1 MFKGKPRFEQLDE
14 YLLRRDY
21 EMALEAIAEE
31 IKKRP
36 ENFNLLLRQAEI
48 LGMTGDREKAIGVYR
63 RLARH
68 YAQQGFYARAIAV
81 INKVLRLDATR
92 QDITKELAAF
102 IAAQQENEK
111 AAQVKLKTAEKEG
124 HEKLKHPVPPPAP
137 PDAISAPP
145 PPEPRPQPAPATD
158 PAQQQAE
165 KERAASRFFVEFPP
179 GGLEQLLYAAAVRSF
194 DPPEVIVKEGD
205 PGTSFFLIEDGEVE
219 VHTQDPSGKP
229 LVLAQLGAGEFFG
242 EVSVLTGKPRT
253 ATIVARTPV
262 TLIEISS
269 KDLDRI
275 ARQFPEVR
283 TVLQRFYER
292 RAQATVEVMLA
303 RMRGGNA

>member
-48 LGMTGDREKAIGVYR
+48 LGMAGDREKAIGVYR

>member
-31 IKKRP
+31 LKKRP

-48 LGMTGDREKAIGVYR
+48 LGMAGSREKAIGVYR
-63 RLARH
+63 KLARH

-92 QDITKELAAF
+92 QDVTKELASF
-102 IAAQQENEK
+102 IAAQQEAEK
-111 AAQVKLKTAEKEG
+111 AAQAKLKGAEKEG
-124 HEKLKHPVPPPAP
+124 FERLRRPAPPAAAPKVIPVPSPTEPPAP
-137 PDAISAPP
+137 APP
-145 PPEPRPQPAPATD
+145 QLDA
-158 PAQQQAE
+158 AQQQAE

-194 DPPEVIVKEGD
+194 NPAEVIVREGD

-219 VHTQDPSGKP
+219 VQTHDPSSKP
-229 LVLAQLGAGEFFG
+229 LVLAQLSAGEFFG

-262 TLIEISS
+262 TVIEISS
-269 KDLDRI
+269 QDLDRI

-292 RAQATVEVMLA
+292 RAQATVEAMLA
-303 RMRGGNA
+303 RLRGGNA

>member
-48 LGMTGDREKAIGVYR
+48 LGMAGDREKAIGVYR

-92 QDITKELAAF
+92 QDVTKELASF

-145 PPEPRPQPAPATD
+145 PPEPRPQPPPATD